1 MTTLSIDIETYSG
14 TDLSSSGVYKYV
26 EDPKFEILLLAYSF
40 DGGETEVWD
49 LKDNPSDRDTFE
61 NEKEYLSILLK
72 DPNILKTA
80 WNAAFEITCISKY
93 FGIDIDPSQ
102 WECTMVKAA
111 YAGLPLGLSQCAKAI
126 GQEEQKMAAGK
137 ALIKYFCEP
146 CKPTKVNGGRTR
158 NLPNHDAEKWET
170 FKSYCAQDVVTE
182 MSIKDKLSF
191 IKPTEKERRL
201 WVLDQQ
207 INKRGIGVNM
217 QLAENAISIDAI
229 NRDRL
234 TLEAK
239 SLTGLDNPN
248 SPIQLINWINAKTG
262 KELKSLDKEA
272 VNILLCTVKDPL
284 VLEVLKIR
292 QEMGKTSVKKYAA
305 IKSSVCSDNRVRGL
319 LQFGG
324 ANRTMRW
331 AGRIVQMQN
340 LPRNYLE
347 DLDLARELV
356 LANNAEMLQCCF
368 GDISDVLSQLIRTT
382 FVAKK
387 DHTFGVADFSAIE
400 ARVIAWLAGEEW
412 VLEVF
417 RTHGKI
423 YEASAAQMFH
433 VALEDVDKELRSKG
447 KVATLALGFQGGVG
461 ALSRMD
467 TSNSIPDEEKQ
478 GIVDAWRKAN
488 PRIVQLWYAA
498 QKAALKAVR
507 EGTTVEINKGIKFI
521 GGKNMLFIELPSGRR
536 LSYVRPRIIQGEYG
550 DALQYWGTNQE
561 TKQWGLVD
569 TYGGKL
575 VENCLAGDTRVLTE
589 RGWRKITHV
598 RSDDK
603 LWDGLKWVNH
613 EGLVYKGLK
622 HTISVDGV
630 RMTPA
635 HKILTN
641 GKWKDASQSSGYCR
655 YEDSLAYS
663 FELLWFRWK
672 EIYLEYKMR
681 LRKNNTDARFG
692 VFKRKATVV
701 RMSKIQNCIRKDE
714 NPRNVATSGLCSVAR
729 NACSM
734 QQSKTQSLGEL
745 RRSWNYGL
753 PTLARK
759 FRELLGRYG
768 RKLYLWLRFRSGE
781 QYGQLRE
788 VELPLGN
795 CKSKQPEQKN
805 KHKDRNSLGANNSI
819 RSSRNIGDWKHN
831 FALSLKPRSFRKRF
845 VLGTGFYEPVYDLK
859 NSGELHR
866 FTVKAENGRPFIV
879 HNCVQ
884 AIARDCLAETMLRLD
899 EEEYDIC
906 VHVHDEVIIE
916 CPKDSAKDELESICT
931 IMGQEIEWA
940 KGLPLNAEGYLTDY
954 YLKQ

>member
-14 TDLSSSGVYKYV
+14 TDLSSSGIYKYV
-26 EDPKFEILLLAYSF
+26 EDPEFEILLFAYSF
-40 DGGETEVWD
+40 DGGETKVLD
-49 LKDNPSDRDTFE
+49 LTERKTCPRTARKTNYINEELWYLPLDVLEALTDPSA
-61 NEKEYLSILLK
+61 
-72 DPNILKTA
+72 LKTA

-93 FGIDIDPSQ
+93 FDIELDPSQ

-158 NLPNHDAEKWET
+158 NLPHHDLEKWET

-191 IKPTEKERRL
+191 IKPTEKERKL

-207 INKRGIGVNM
+207 INKRGVGVNM

-229 NRDRL
+229 NRERL
-234 TLEAK
+234 TVEAK
-239 SLTGLDNPN
+239 RLTGLDNPN

-262 KELKSLDKEA
+262 KEIKSLDKES
-272 VNILLCTVKDPL
+272 VSSLLTTVKDPQA
-284 VLEVLKIR
+284 LEVLKIR

-305 IKSSVCSDNRVRGL
+305 ISNAVCSDNRVRGL
-319 LQFGG
+319 LQFYG
-324 ANRTMRW
+324 ANRTGRW
-331 AGRIVQMQN
+331 AGRLLQIHN
-340 LPRNYLE
+340 LPRNYLK
-347 DLDLARELV
+347 DLDLARNLV
-356 LANNAEMLQCCF
+356 LDNNAEMLQCCF
-368 GDISDVLSQLIRTT
+368 GEIPMVLSELIRTA
-382 FVAKK
+382 FVAKEG
-387 DHTFGVADFSAIE
+387 HTFAVADFSAIE

-488 PRIVQLWYAA
+488 PKIVQLWYNA

-507 EGTTVEINKGIKFI
+507 ESTVVEINKGVKFI
-521 GGKNMLFIELPSGRR
+521 GGRNMLFVELPSGRR
-536 LSYVRPRIIQGEYG
+536 LSYVRPRITQGEYG

-575 VENCLAGDTRVLTE
+575 TEN
-589 RGWRKITHV
+589 I
-598 RSDDK
+598 
-603 LWDGLKWVNH
+603 
-613 EGLVYKGLK
+613 
-622 HTISVDGV
+622 
-630 RMTPA
+630 
-635 HKILTN
+635 
-641 GKWKDASQSSGYCR
+641 
-655 YEDSLAYS
+655 
-663 FELLWFRWK
+663 
-672 EIYLEYKMR
+672 
-681 LRKNNTDARFG
+681 
-692 VFKRKATVV
+692 
-701 RMSKIQNCIRKDE
+701 
-714 NPRNVATSGLCSVAR
+714 
-729 NACSM
+729 
-734 QQSKTQSLGEL
+734 
-745 RRSWNYGL
+745 
-753 PTLARK
+753 
-759 FRELLGRYG
+759 
-768 RKLYLWLRFRSGE
+768 
-781 QYGQLRE
+781 
-788 VELPLGN
+788 
-795 CKSKQPEQKN
+795 
-805 KHKDRNSLGANNSI
+805 
-819 RSSRNIGDWKHN
+819 
-831 FALSLKPRSFRKRF
+831 
-845 VLGTGFYEPVYDLK
+845 
-859 NSGELHR
+859 
-866 FTVKAENGRPFIV
+866 
-879 HNCVQ
+879 VQ
-884 AIARDCLAETMLRLD
+884 AIARDCLAESMLRLD

-916 CPKDSAKDELESICT
+916 CPKDSAKDELESICS

>member
-1 MTTLSIDIETYSG
+1 MTTLSLDIETYSG

-26 EDPKFEILLLAYSF
+26 EDPEFEILLFSF
-40 DGGETEVWD
+40 SINGMPVQVADFTDPMFPVLTWTSEMMQMLVD
-49 LKDNPSDRDTFE
+49 PS
-61 NEKEYLSILLK
+61 
-72 DPNILKTA
+72 ILKTA

-93 FGIDIDPSQ
+93 FGIELDPSQ

-158 NLPNHDAEKWET
+158 NLPHHDPEKWET

-229 NRDRL
+229 NRERL

-248 SPIQLINWINAKTG
+248 SPIQLINWINDKTG
-262 KELKSLDKEA
+262 KEIKSLDKEA
-272 VNILLCTVKDPL
+272 VNVLLCTVKDPL

-292 QEMGKTSVKKYAA
+292 QEMGKTSVKKYAS
-305 IKSSVCSDNRVRGL
+305 IKSAVCADGRVRGL

-340 LPRNYLE
+340 LPRNYLK

-382 FVAKK
+382 FVAKEGY
-387 DHTFGVADFSAIE
+387 TFPVADFSAIE
-400 ARVIAWLAGEEW
+400 ARIIAWLADERW
-412 VLEVF
+412 RLEVF

-423 YEASAAQMFH
+423 YEASASQMFH
-433 VALEDVDKELRSKG
+433 VPLEFITKDSPERSKG
-447 KVATLALGFQGGVG
+447 KVAELALGFGGGVG
-461 ALSRMD
+461 ALDRMD
-467 TSNSIPDEEKQ
+467 TAKAIPEDERQ
-478 GIVDAWRKAN
+478 GIVNLWRETSPN
-488 PRIVQLWYAA
+488 IVKLWKTFQRASI
-498 QKAALKAVR
+498 KAVR
-507 EGTTVEINKGIKFI
+507 EGTTVIVDKGIKFI

-536 LSYVRPRIIQGEYG
+536 LSYVRPRIVQGEYG
-550 DALQYWGTNQE
+550 DSLQYWGTNQE
-561 TKQWGLVD
+561 TKQWGVVN
-569 TYGGKL
+569 TYGAKL
-575 VENCLAGDTRVLTE
+575 
-589 RGWRKITHV
+589 
-598 RSDDK
+598 
-603 LWDGLKWVNH
+603 
-613 EGLVYKGLK
+613 
-622 HTISVDGV
+622 
-630 RMTPA
+630 
-635 HKILTN
+635 
-641 GKWKDASQSSGYCR
+641 
-655 YEDSLAYS
+655 
-663 FELLWFRWK
+663 
-672 EIYLEYKMR
+672 
-681 LRKNNTDARFG
+681 
-692 VFKRKATVV
+692 
-701 RMSKIQNCIRKDE
+701 
-714 NPRNVATSGLCSVAR
+714 
-729 NACSM
+729 
-734 QQSKTQSLGEL
+734 
-745 RRSWNYGL
+745 
-753 PTLARK
+753 
-759 FRELLGRYG
+759 
-768 RKLYLWLRFRSGE
+768 
-781 QYGQLRE
+781 
-788 VELPLGN
+788 
-795 CKSKQPEQKN
+795 
-805 KHKDRNSLGANNSI
+805 
-819 RSSRNIGDWKHN
+819 
-831 FALSLKPRSFRKRF
+831 
-845 VLGTGFYEPVYDLK
+845 
-859 NSGELHR
+859 
-866 FTVKAENGRPFIV
+866 AENIT
-879 HNCVQ
+879 Q

-899 EEEYDIC
+899 EEEYNIC